1 MKRALLLILGL
12 AFPLS
17 AFPIVGWLVEAT
29 SPFSPSASP
38 PYRKTLDLLA
48 VPDIVKLK
56 ADHAV
61 SRAPYDVGLF
71 GNSRAVEVSAEHLG
85 LRVDGLGADGL
96 GADGLG
102 ADGLG
107 ADRFFNFAVGGT
119 PFRQSVALLEYLSQ
133 RKRAPALA
141 IISVDN
147 HELGFDGAIYWPLPF
162 LLQGRVL
169 AEWSVL
175 KDTIATSTA
184 QIKGYPIVFGYR
196 LHFLT
201 ANFTGTPDGR
211 EFYRMDGSRDARS
224 GQQGSEIKFS
234 PAEVGEY
241 YFRTID
247 ADMARLAKVARDGT
261 KVVIYESPL
270 HPRLAL
276 ERSRIP
282 NRLRSHFASG
292 CAREGISCFP
302 APVLDNGGPWYD
314 CCHAPPAL
322 LGRFIAATAL

>member
-12 AFPLS
+12 VLPLS

-48 VPDIVKLK
+48 VPDIIKLK

-71 GNSRAVEVSAEHLG
+71 GNSRAVEVSAEHL
-85 LRVDGLGADGL
+85 
-96 GADGLG
+96 
-102 ADGLG
+102 GLG

-147 HELGFDGAIYWPLPF
+147 HELGFDGAIYWPFPF
-162 LLQGRVL
+162 LLHGRAL

-175 KDTIATSTA
+175 KDTMATSIA

-201 ANFTGTPDGR
+201 ASFTGTPDGQ
-211 EFYRMDGSRDARS
+211 EFYRLDGSRDART

-234 PAEVGEY
+234 PTEVGEY
-241 YFRTID
+241 YLRMID
-247 ADMARLAKVARDGT
+247 VDMARLAKIARGGT

-270 HPRLAL
+270 YPRLAL

-282 NRLRSHFASG
+282 NRLRSHFASA
-292 CAREGISCFP
+292 CEREGISCFP
-302 APVLDNGGPWYD
+302 APVLDHGEPWFD